1 MKKIY
6 ASILITNYNKQ
17 KFLNKAL
24 RSCINQRYK
33 NKEILLYDDCS
44 TDNSIN
50 IIKKFKSI
58 KLILNKKKKY
68 ISGPLNQI
76 DGLKKLIKI
85 AKGEIIFLLDS
96 DDEFKKNKLK
106 DICDYLKI
114 NKKKNFLQDV
124 PFNKKLNR
132 KIYLKERK
140 FNLSIWPRF
149 YPTSTIVVRKKFL
162 KNFVKID
169 LSNEFPNLEI
179 DARICIFAHL
189 NNEFTQIKKS
199 FTIYN
204 FDHNGITSNYKK
216 FRKNWWLKRSEA
228 FQYMSH
234 ISKKLNINFN
244 KGFDFYVTKLVN
256 FFIRLYMR

>member
-1 MKKIY
+1 MNKIY

-106 DICDYLKI
+106 DICNYLKI
-114 NKKKNFLQDV
+114 NKKKKFSSGYTFQQKIKLQDV
-124 PFNKKLNR
+124 F
-132 KIYLKERK
+132 
-140 FNLSIWPRF
+140 
-149 YPTSTIVVRKKFL
+149 
-162 KNFVKID
+162 
-169 LSNEFPNLEI
+169 
-179 DARICIFAHL
+179 
-189 NNEFTQIKKS
+189 
-199 FTIYN
+199 
-204 FDHNGITSNYKK
+204 
-216 FRKNWWLKRSEA
+216 KRE
-228 FQYMSH
+228 
-234 ISKKLNINFN
+234 K
-244 KGFDFYVTKLVN
+244 V
-256 FFIRLYMR
+256 

>member
-17 KFLNKAL
+17 KFLNKTL
-24 RSCINQRYK
+24 RSCVNQTCK

-50 IIKKFKSI
+50 IIKKFKNI
-58 KLILNKKKKY
+58 KLISNKKKKY

-85 AKGEIIFLLDS
+85 AKGDIIFL
-96 DDEFKKNKLK
+96 
-106 DICDYLKI
+106 
-114 NKKKNFLQDV
+114 
-124 PFNKKLNR
+124 LNR

-162 KNFVKID
+162 KNFAKID
-169 LSNEFPNLEI
+169 LSNQFPNLEI

-189 NNEFTQIKKS
+189 NNEFTQIEKS

-204 FDHNGITSNYKK
+204 FDENGITSNYKK
-216 FRKNWWLKRSEA
+216 FRKNWWLKRLEA

-234 ISKKLNINFN
+234 ISKKLNIKFN
-244 KGFDFYVTKLVN
+244 KGFDFYITKLVN
-256 FFIRLYMR
+256 FLIRPNMS